1 MANYIWSAQ
10 LNIVTGSLF
19 RHMRTATGKGQ
30 KEVAEETSQLA
41 STISKLESGASN
53 ITIEHIYSF
62 CTLYKV
68 SLSDFVELLEQATA
82 ELDKQRVLLYVDKSE
97 STQIKDNS
105 IVVNSRKVGTR
116 TVVNASFFGL
126 LRRYKEEEY
135 EYEYEDFPESKNVDD
150 ELELPKLSSKQVYSI
165 LKDFL
170 DSLAVTIKIK
180 DLNKSDAD
188 IS

>member
-135 EYEYEDFPESKNVDD
+135 VYEDIPESKNVDD

-180 DLNKSDAD
+180 DLNKSDAN

>member
-82 ELDKQRVLLYVDKSE
+82 ELDKHRVLLYVDKSE

-105 IVVNSRKVGTR
+105 IVVKSRKVGTR

-126 LRRYKEEEY
+126 VRRYEEHDV
-135 EYEYEDFPESKNVDD
+135 YEDIPESKNDDD

-188 IS
+188 VG

>member
-105 IVVNSRKVGTR
+105 IVVKSRKVGTR

-126 LRRYKEEEY
+126 VRRYEEHDV
-135 EYEYEDFPESKNVDD
+135 YEDIPESKNVDD

-170 DSLAVTIKIK
+170 DSLTVTIKIK

-188 IS
+188 VS